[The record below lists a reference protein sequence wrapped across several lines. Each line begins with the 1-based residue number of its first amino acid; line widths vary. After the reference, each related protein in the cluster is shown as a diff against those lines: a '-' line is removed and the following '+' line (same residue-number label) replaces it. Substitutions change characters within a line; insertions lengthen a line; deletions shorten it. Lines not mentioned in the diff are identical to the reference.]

1 MHLALAHSSLRIWNK
16 VNYIAQQLAI
26 QVIEL
31 LLEFNKVCK
40 LALS

>member
-1 MHLALAHSSLRIWNK
+1 MYLALAHFSLRIWNK
-16 VNYIAQQLAI
+16 VDYIAHQLAI

-31 LLEFNKVCK
+31 LLEFNEACK